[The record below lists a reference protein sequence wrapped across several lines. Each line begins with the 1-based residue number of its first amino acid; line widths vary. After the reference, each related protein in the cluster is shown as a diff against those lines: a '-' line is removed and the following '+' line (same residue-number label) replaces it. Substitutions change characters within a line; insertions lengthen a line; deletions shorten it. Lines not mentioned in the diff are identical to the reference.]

1 MKASVTVTFN
11 LGTSIEPEV
20 NDYHWDSG
28 QVTDFHGDSYF
39 SSESLTVSGGG
50 FSFTCEEDDFEDEDD
65 VKEWV
70 RSEVINDDNEV
81 EDSNGITWVVEDLDI
96 EVEIEET
103 PLPTLEEALVTLG
116 EFAESKRN
124 DEEWGEVARAA
135 IVVLDTLGTVEARVS
150 SLEARLEE
158 QSQRIEGLVALAA
171 APANPD
177 PEGQDN

>member
-28 QVTDFHGDSYF
+28 SVTDFKGDSYF

-50 FSFTCEEDDFEDEDD
+50 FSFTCEDDSFEDEDD
-65 VKEWV
+65 IKEWV

-103 PLPTLEEALVTLG
+103 PLPSLDEALVTLG
-116 EFAESKRN
+116 EFAEEKRE
-124 DEEWGEVARAA
+124 DSEWGEIARAA
-135 IVVLDTLGTVEARVS
+135 IVVIDAFTDITTRLS
-150 SLEARLEE
+150 NLEAQMAALVASAQ
-158 QSQRIEGLVALAA
+158 QSQ
-171 APANPD
+171 
-177 PEGQDN
+177 Q